1 MPNSFHSEQYKIFI
15 ALLRETR
22 EALKVSQATL
32 ASKLE
37 QPQTFVSKCETGI
50 RRLDVVELHAWL
62 QALNVDFSTFLSTL
76 TKQWEAHAART
87 RHPMVKRNR

>member
-15 ALLRETR
+15 SLLRETR

-62 QALNVDFSTFLSTL
+62 QALNVEFSTFLSTL
-76 TKQWEAHAART
+76 TKQWEAHSARNQ
-87 RHPMVKRNR
+87 HPIVKRKR